1 MSIANPFEGLVL
13 VLFIAASLETAS
25 ARIGW
30 TLEEC
35 VRQYGH
41 FSTADPEDGSYSFRV
56 GNVSMVA
63 RFLHG
68 LVGEMTYR
76 KADKSHFTACMIYT
90 RLNT

>member
-1 MSIANPFEGLVL
+1 MSIANLFGGLVL
-13 VLFIAASLETAS
+13 ALLVAASLETAS

-35 VRQYGH
+35 VRQYGQ
-41 FSTADPEDGSYSFRV
+41 FSTTNPEDGSYSFKV
-56 GNVSMVA
+56 GNISIAA

-76 KADKSHFTACMIYT
+76 KADKSEFNGG
-90 RLNT
+90 RN